1 MTWLNRLGKWLMVGS
16 VIAGTTASG
25 VGCLT
30 RPVSKQEPTTKVNFS
45 STVSQ
50 QAVDKVDLLLVI
62 DNSGSMGDK
71 QGILAEAVPLLV
83 NGLIRPKCVDKDG
96 KPTGTTA
103 DPLKST
109 DDNYGCGAPGGGV
122 EPEFRPV
129 VDMHI
134 GIIDS
139 SLGSFGGDI
148 CPDQGRLNSRAH
160 LLNSGPSGVLPQT
173 EPLDKGKNAGGFLA
187 WYPQNK
193 DNSDKARHPE
203 PVVPGIGA
211 EADFA
216 NAFGQLVKGVGETG
230 CGLEAQLES
239 FYRFLIQ
246 PDPWAKVTV
255 DQGTLRASLGSETEV
270 DAVLLKQRAD
280 FLRPNSLV
288 AIIMLTDEQD
298 SSADPLSVAGQG
310 WAFMASQFP
319 GNQTVFRTDGRTTT
333 APRGTSVCSKNPGD
347 PGCTSCGFAATCN
360 ASDPACAAI
369 KNDPNCANGGYYGPT
384 DDSLNVRFHR
394 MKERYGIDP
403 QYPIKRYVDGLKN
416 LRVPNRKTE
425 HILDKNG
432 VPGLYEGTPA
442 CTNPLFA
449 GKLPS
454 EPGDDLC
461 NLPRGT
467 RTPDL
472 VFFAVVGGVPNR
484 LIFDGLE
491 SAASD
496 ADKIAIVSDPDKRA
510 MNRAKW
516 AKVLGEAPEVF
527 NYSGIDTH
535 MVESVNP
542 RCALDGTCLPPP
554 SQTRGDNGTD
564 PDHGRE
570 FDTQK
575 DDLQYACTFEILEN
589 GAPKP
594 RNCTTPDCDCPP
606 ASKGGDKK
614 NPPLCGPSNDPNV
627 GIQTRA
633 KAYPTTREFMVVRDL
648 GEQGIISSLC
658 PITLKGAKDS
668 PIYGYNPA
676 VQAIIDRLKNALTTQ
691 CLPQQLT
698 RDEKNLV
705 PCLVL
710 ATLPQGDPATACDQY
725 GLKPPAPEILTKFR
739 EQQRAESAGGGPGA
753 TDLSKLPVC
762 QVTQKDVPKG
772 ATCKDEV
779 GAVWCYVE
787 NDGNNA
793 PAGRCPQALIFS
805 NGSSQLAGARYSL
818 QCIQQ
823 FGTGVAAG
831 DPAAP
836 ANP

>member
-16 VIAGTTASG
+16 VVAGSTASG

-30 RPVSKQEPTTKVNFS
+30 RPASEQQPTTKVNFT

-83 NGLIRPKCVDKDG
+83 NGLIKPKCVNKDG
-96 KPTGTTA
+96 AATGQTSN
-103 DPLKST
+103 PLGSV
-109 DDNYGCGAPGGGV
+109 DDNFGCPAGS
-122 EPEFRPV
+122 EPEFKPV
-129 VDMHI
+129 SDMHI

-139 SLGSFGGDI
+139 SLGAFGGDV
-148 CPDQGRLNSRAH
+148 CPDSGRLNSRAH
-160 LLNSGPSGVLPQT
+160 LLNSGPNGVLPQT
-173 EPLDKGKNAGGFLA
+173 EPLNKGKNAGGFLA

-193 DNSDKARHPE
+193 ENSDKARHPD
-203 PVVPGIGA
+203 PVVPGIGVDK
-211 EADFA
+211 DFA
-216 NAFGQLVKGVGETG
+216 DAFGQLVRGVGETG

-255 DQGTLRASLGSETEV
+255 DPGTNRASLGGETEV
-270 DAVLLKQRAD
+270 DGVLLKQRAD

-288 AIIMLTDEQD
+288 AIVMLTDEDD

-319 GNQTVFRTDGRTTT
+319 GSTTFRTDGRTTT
-333 APRGTSVCSKNPGD
+333 APRGTSVCAQNPGD
-347 PGCTSCGFAATCN
+347 PKCTSCGFAATCN
-360 ASDPACAAI
+360 PSDPACAAI
-369 KNDPNCANGGYYGPT
+369 KSDPNCAGGGYYGAS

-425 HILDKNG
+425 HPLDKNG

-491 SAASD
+491 SAQDD
-496 ADKIAIVSDPDKRA
+496 AARTAIVLDPDKRA
-510 MNRAKW
+510 MNAAKW
-516 AKVLGEAPEVF
+516 AKVLGAAPEKF
-527 NYSGIDTH
+527 DYSGIDPH
-535 MVESVNP
+535 MIQSVNP
-542 RCALDGTCLPPP
+542 RPGLPGP
-554 SQTRGDNGTD
+554 SPTRGDNGTD

-575 DDLQYACTFEILEN
+575 DDLQYACTFEILVN
-589 GAPKP
+589 GAPAP
-594 RNCTTPDCDCPP
+594 RNCTTVECDCPP
-606 ASKGGDKK
+606 PARQTGK
-614 NPPLCGPSNDPNV
+614 NPPLCGTSNDPNT

-658 PITLKGAKDS
+658 PITLKGAKDA

-691 CLPQQLT
+691 CLPQKLT
-698 RDEKNLV
+698 PDQKGEV

-710 ATLPQGDPATACDQY
+710 ATLPQGNPATACDQF
-725 GLKPPAPEILTKFR
+725 GLKPPADDILKKFR
-739 EQQRAESAGGGPGA
+739 EQQKAESGGGGL
-753 TDLSKLPVC
+753 DLSTLPVC
-762 QVTQKDVPKG
+762 QVTQQAVAKGASCKDVAAP
-772 ATCKDEV
+772 
-779 GAVWCYVE
+779 VWCYIE
-787 NDGNNA
+787 ND
-793 PAGRCPQALIFS
+793 PAGKPRCAQELIFS
-805 NGSSQLAGARYSL
+805 TGTSQLAGARFNL
-818 QCIQQ
+818 QCINQ
-823 FGTGVAAG
+823 FGIGGAAG
-831 DPAAP
+831 DQPQP
-836 ANP
+836 